1 MRRYIPLILTLAL
14 TLSGCTGGTNDAAK
28 TPEELTKAYEEAI
41 TSARDQELNDAYP
54 IVTGADHPEA
64 ELVFQVLGVQE
75 TDMTAYAIAVSLRN
89 VNAYAVA
96 AIMPASGKEETVMAA
111 LEGYLETQ
119 QQNFERYLEDQY
131 AIAKAAK
138 LESQEDGT
146 ILLVM
151 TEDQDKVLEAIQKS
165 LDG

>member
-1 MRRYIPLILTLAL
+1 MRRCIPLILTLAL
-14 TLSGCTGGTNDAAK
+14 TLAACTGGPSDAAK
-28 TPEELTKAYEEAI
+28 TPEELTEAYKEAI

-54 IVTGADHPEA
+54 LITAGDDPEA
-64 ELVFQVLGVQE
+64 EMVFQVLGLQE
-75 TDMTAYAIAVSLRN
+75 SDMTAYAMAVSLRN

-96 AIMPASGKEETVMAA
+96 AIMPASGKEETVMDA
-111 LEGYLETQ
+111 LESYLETQ